1 MAGQPKPKLKI
12 MVASTIYGFED
23 QLNQICAALK
33 VYGYQVLNSHLKT
46 IPVDPAK
53 SNLENCLLAVETCD
67 VFFGIVRSQYGSGII
82 GEISITHEEM
92 RKAIELKKPRWFV
105 AHRDITVARQLLR
118 QYMFDADNN
127 PVPGFAYRRTNII
140 DDIRVI
146 DLYND
151 TILNDLPSE
160 ERKGH
165 WVDEYFRLD
174 DILQCIETQFQ
185 DIERVRKIVEQ
196 MNQAK

>member
-1 MAGQPKPKLKI
+1 MAGQSKPKLKI

-23 QLNQICAALK
+23 QLNQICATLK
-33 VYGYQVLNSHLKT
+33 VYGYQVLNSYLKT

-53 SNLENCLLAVETCD
+53 SNLENCLLAVEACD

-92 RKAIELKKPRWFV
+92 RKAIKLKKPRWFV
-105 AHRDITVARQLLR
+105 AHRDITVARQLLK
-118 QYMFDADNN
+118 QYMLDEHNN
-127 PVPGFAYRRTNII
+127 LKPDFVYRRTNIM

-151 TILNDLPSE
+151 TILNDLPPE

-174 DILQCIETQFQ
+174 DILQCVETQFQ
-185 DIERVRKIVEQ
+185 DVERVREIVEQ
-196 MNQAK
+196 MKQAQ

>member
-1 MAGQPKPKLKI
+1 

-33 VYGYQVLNSHLKT
+33 GYGYEVLNSHLKT
-46 IPVDPAK
+46 IPVDPNK
-53 SNLENCLLAVETCD
+53 SNLENCLLAVEACD
-67 VFFGIVRSQYGSGII
+67 LFFGIVRSQYGSGVV
-82 GEISITHEEM
+82 GAISITHEEM

-105 AHRDITVARQLLR
+105 AHRDITVARQLLK
-118 QYMFDADNN
+118 QYMFDKDGNAN
-127 PVPGFAYRRTNII
+127 PDFSYKRTNII

-151 TILNDLPSE
+151 TILNDVPVE

-174 DILQCIETQFQ
+174 DILQCVETQFKNTQ
-185 DIERVRKIVEQ
+185 RIRDIVEQ
-196 MNQAK
+196 MKQDGE